1 MTHKFNIT
9 HHSGENPVVEVI
21 ESNGMEVRTT
31 QQGTGNYLIEYK
43 MNISLENW
51 LRDKLDEIESMH
63 EYSIATDTVRAWI
76 DLYNDLKVK
85 EDEIK

>member
-1 MTHKFNIT
+1 
-9 HHSGENPVVEVI
+9 
-21 ESNGMEVRTT
+21 
-31 QQGTGNYLIEYK
+31 

-51 LRDKLDEIESMH
+51 LRDRLYEVERMH
-63 EYSIATDTVRAWI
+63 EYSIGTDTVRAWV